1 MVEAASGTFTSGAAS
16 VPPQAGAGK
25 VRPSAVTEGRESF
38 KASGGRTTSFSLVF
52 LLLLPFFVSLGPML
66 FWRISQGQW
75 SGTVGLIVLA
85 VAFTAVMYLIFVELI
100 FSVRSRVVFGEKT
113 VRLGLP
119 QGRGL
124 MAPFSYQVRD
134 IPYEDIAAVEMR
146 REVYGGSLAPV
157 MMKGAR
163 LCLKDGSHYKLGYVN
178 EANVDPFL
186 PFAEI
191 GEKIA
196 ARAGVEIIDAGDVRR
211 SAVKKFL
218 GLMAAGSEV
227 EPIDSAEIA
236 ALNARHNMLMT
247 VLVGTMVLLV
257 GLGIA
262 FDRDTGFRHA
272 NLLAGFWPASSAPA
286 DTGNAKPAPAKNNTR

>member
-1 MVEAASGTFTSGAAS
+1 MVEAASGTFASGAAS
-16 VPPQAGAGK
+16 APPQDTGTGK
-25 VRPSAVTEGRESF
+25 VRPSAITEGRESF

-134 IPYEDIAAVEMR
+134 IPYDDIAAVEMR

-186 PFAEI
+186 PFSEI

-218 GLMAAGSEV
+218 GLMAVGNEV
-227 EPIDSAEIA
+227 EPITPAEIA

-247 VLVGTMVLLV
+247 VLIGTMVLLV

-262 FDRDTGFRHA
+262 SDRDTGFRHA
-272 NLLAGFWPASSAPA
+272 DLLAGFWSAWSDAGTDNANQPAARSS
-286 DTGNAKPAPAKNNTR
+286 R